1 MLDKLRKALNR
12 KEVKGMA
19 KTIKGVKYYL
29 VDVIASDDI
38 IYEVYQNDRDEVV
51 YLPIDI
57 VR

>member
-1 MLDKLRKALNR
+1 
-12 KEVKGMA
+12 MA